1 MLCAGSQV
9 LHVFVFIWG
18 NRIWWKSPGPEG
30 RGLMSGVENTVM
42 DDLIYLCVWNTGHF
56 LPKGWT
62 SWPSGRLL
70 SLFLFLSR
78 STQFLGPIVL
88 VHTSGRSACSI
99 YNVMSLFL
107 SHREIKLSLL
117 HTYHRA
123 ANTLISAHAKLT
135 PPILS
140 YTTSSVPRGSA
151 QSQQI
156 SLKGIPPLLPNME
169 RLTVGL

>member
-1 MLCAGSQV
+1 MCLCLIGVTGFDERA
-9 LHVFVFIWG
+9 
-18 NRIWWKSPGPEG
+18 PGQKEAV
-30 RGLMSGVENTVM
+30 LMSGVENTLM

-62 SWPSGRLL
+62 SWSSGRLLCL

-78 STQFLGPIVL
+78 SPQFLGPIVL
-88 VHTSGRSACSI
+88 VHTSGLSTCSI

-107 SHREIKLSLL
+107 SHREFKLPQL
-117 HTYHRA
+117 HTYHKA
-123 ANTLISAHAKLT
+123 ANTVISAHAKLT
-135 PPILS
+135 PPFLS
-140 YTTSSVPRGSA
+140 NTTSSVPRGSA